1 MLSQFAG
8 AADEMKGA
16 LMVNPH
22 DMVGM
27 SEAIGVALSMPLAE
41 RKQRYETNMV
51 ALRKYNLGVWRDSFL
66 ADLKGVKRAAEG

>member
-1 MLSQFAG
+1 
-8 AADEMKGA
+8 
-16 LMVNPH
+16 
-22 DMVGM
+22 MVGM

-66 ADLKGVKRAAEG
+66 ADLKGVQRATEG